1 MQAKIK
7 NIAISSLISLS
18 ALVSLTSTANAQDKF
33 PTKSVVAIVP
43 FGAGGGNDILLR
55 LLAKYSNE
63 YLGQSLIIENKPG
76 ASGQIGWTA
85 LAKARPDGYTI
96 GATSFPSMVL
106 IKALRPETPFALS
119 DFTYICNVQIDPIIW
134 VVQADS
140 PFKTGKDF
148 VEAAKKS
155 EAPIN
160 VAGDGPQSNIQ
171 LQHLVA
177 TQALNVKTNFVPFN
191 GSSAAITAL
200 LGGKVELAA
209 TTLSAARANL
219 DGGKLR
225 ALVVFSDA
233 PVPLTLTVPA
243 ATSEFGLDIASVGM
257 AMRGIAAPKG
267 VSAEKIKILEKA
279 CQQIVE
285 SKPFL
290 EESNRLGLLIQFMG
304 TEKATASVAQSV
316 KAVDTLKELL
326 K

>member
-1 MQAKIK
+1 MQAKILK
-7 NIAISSLISLS
+7 VAISSLISLS
-18 ALVSLTSTANAQDKF
+18 ALVSLTTSVNAQEKF

-63 YLGQSLIIENKPG
+63 YLGQSLIVENKPG

-96 GATSFPSMVL
+96 GATSLPSMVL

-119 DFTYICNVQIDPIIW
+119 DFTYICNVQVDPVIW

-140 PFKTGKDF
+140 PLKTGKDF
-148 VEAAKKS
+148 LEAAQKS
-155 EAPIN
+155 KSPMN

-177 TQALNVKTNFVPFN
+177 TKALNVKTNFVPFN

-225 ALVVFSDA
+225 ALVVFSDN
-233 PVPLTLTVPA
+233 PVQLTTMVPT
-243 ATSEFGLDIASVGM
+243 ATSEFGMPIAPVGM
-257 AMRGIAAPKG
+257 AMRGIAAPKD
-267 VSAEKIKILEKA
+267 VSADKIKMLEKA
-279 CQQIVE
+279 CQRIIE
-285 SKPFL
+285 SKSFL
-290 EESNRLGLLIQFMG
+290 EESNRLGLSIQYMG
-304 TEKATASVAQSV
+304 TEKATAAVAESV
-316 KAVDTLKELL
+316 KAVNSLKELL